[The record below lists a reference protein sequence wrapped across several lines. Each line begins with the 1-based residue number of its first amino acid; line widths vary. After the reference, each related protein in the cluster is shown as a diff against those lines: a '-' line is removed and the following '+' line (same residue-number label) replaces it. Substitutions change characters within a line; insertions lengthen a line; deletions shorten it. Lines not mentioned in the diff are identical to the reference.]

1 MTSFWCLYYELCVD
15 FKYCS
20 RVSIADFDQ
29 VNASCVK
36 GQRFWD
42 RLPENS
48 EKVVTFFLCLFVCF
62 CFFFSLWAIIIN
74 NTSIKSTK
82 TSKKLPRKV
91 FLRQARN
98 CPIRLFLWF
107 IYLFNLV
114 PSIYKLVFFLV
125 KNFCY
130 SRNYWALF
138 VW

>member
-1 MTSFWCLYYELCVD
+1 MPLLWTLSRFQILFSCFDCWLWPSKCQLCWRPMFLRSLTRKFWKSSY
-15 FKYCS
+15 
-20 RVSIADFDQ
+20 
-29 VNASCVK
+29 
-36 GQRFWD
+36 
-42 RLPENS
+42 
-48 EKVVTFFLCLFVCF
+48 FFSLFVCLLL
-62 CFFFSLWAIIIN
+62 FFFSLWAIIIN